1 MYTYNK
7 LEQITR
13 VEKPYRGSTNRYPTG
28 NRLHSTKNF
37 YVEELDG
44 EKVFKVTYG
53 SSSER
58 VLITKEQHDAMK
70 DDPKTSKSLF
80 NGEHWQTSAP
90 EYWYYDTKPY
100 ELGIM
105 RPDETFEFTADG
117 LHQGT
122 NMYLTNEFMGGTVM
136 CSSRHGG
143 VLYKNHWRNPSV
155 MFPIFKG
162 LRIRTDNLMPHE
174 SQNIQLYKNNID
186 RKLAK
191 PMLAEYGDM
200 IKTSGVMFSAM
211 DNMDLFTNEAK
222 EIIVSTIKGDTTD
235 FDNQELPY
243 MTPENV
249 DKLKAEANKSNREGR
264 YFDCAVIN
272 AYLMD
277 ASRFQYMLRW
287 GNNSYYA
294 RDKTP
299 LNVHQAMVRGLT
311 KRLYKNEE
319 PFTRTLI
326 EWGKAYSSTDWGFD
340 LIVNGEEKRI
350 YG

>member
-1 MYTYNK
+1 MYTYK
-7 LEQITR
+7 RLDEISKT
-13 VEKPYRGSTNRYPTG
+13 VKPYRGSTNRFPTG

-37 YVEELDG
+37 FAEELDG
-44 EKVFKVTYG
+44 ERVFKVTYG
-53 SSSER
+53 VTSER
-58 VLITKEQHDAMK
+58 VFITEEQYEQMGGVRSVFK
-70 DDPKTSKSLF
+70 
-80 NGEHWQTSAP
+80 GEDYETNKP
-90 EYWYYDTKPY
+90 EYWYYTTKPY

-105 RPDETFEFTADG
+105 RPDETFEFTTPY

-122 NMYLTNEFMGGTVM
+122 NMYLTSEFMRGGLIA

-143 VLYKNHWRNPSV
+143 VIYKDSWRNPDF

-162 LRIRTDNLMPHE
+162 LRIHTDTLLPHE
-174 SQNIQLYKNNID
+174 SLDIKLYKKNID

-211 DNMDLFTNEAK
+211 DNMDLFVNEAK
-222 EIIVSTIKGDTTD
+222 EIITVTVNGENTTSTDD
-235 FDNQELPY
+235 LPY
-243 MTPENV
+243 MTPDNV
-249 DKLKAEANKSNREGR
+249 EKLVAEAKKSNQEGR

-277 ASRFQYMLRW
+277 AGRFQYILRW
-287 GNNSYYA
+287 GSNSYYRQGKA
-294 RDKTP
+294 P
-299 LNVHQAMVRGLT
+299 LHIHQAMVRGLT

-319 PFTRTLI
+319 PFTKTLI
-326 EWGKAYSSTDWGFD
+326 EWGTPYSSSDWGFD
-340 LIVNGEEKRI
+340 LVVNGKEESI

>member
-37 YVEELDG
+37 FVEELDG

-53 SSSER
+53 VSSER
-58 VLITKEQHDAMK
+58 VFITKEQYEEMTDKNERSA
-70 DDPKTSKSLF
+70 F
-80 NGEHWQTSAP
+80 NGSNYETNKP
-90 EYWYYDTKPY
+90 EYWYYATKPY

-105 RPDETFEFTADG
+105 RPDETFEFTTNH

-122 NMYLTNEFMGGTVM
+122 NMYLTNEFTNGYVS

-143 VLYKNHWRNPSV
+143 VIYKNGWRHPSL

-174 SQNIQLYKNNID
+174 SLDIQLYKKNID
-186 RKLAK
+186 RKIAK

-211 DNMDLFTNEAK
+211 EMEMFANESK
-222 EIIVSTIKGDTTD
+222 ELITTTINGANTTSKD
-235 FDNQELPY
+235 DLPY
-243 MTPENV
+243 MTPDNMN
-249 DKLKAEANKSNREGR
+249 KLVEEAKKSNREGR

-277 ASRFQYMLRW
+277 AGRFQYMLRW

-294 RDKTP
+294 REKTP

-319 PFTRTLI
+319 PFTKTLI
-326 EWGKAYSSTDWGFD
+326 EWGKPYSSSDWGFD
-340 LIVNGEEKRI
+340 LIVNGEEKHI